1 MGFFVA
7 LLFVVAVLAVVG
19 ALTYVIDKNADSN
32 DNG

>member
-7 LLFVVAVLAVVG
+7 LLFVVAILVVSG
-19 ALTYVIDKNADSN
+19 ALAYWIDKDADSH